1 MKTKEELNAIKEE
14 VETMNKKL
22 AELNDEEMAYVS
34 GGSHEGETNWF
45 SIPGPV
51 DPLIQKQSGDSREGD
66 TNWFSIPGP
75 VDPLIQK
82 QGDANPEN

>member
-14 VETMNKKL
+14 VEKLNKKL
-22 AELNDEEMAYVS
+22 ADLNDEEMAYVS

-51 DPLIQKQSGDSREGD
+51 DPLIQKQ
-66 TNWFSIPGP
+66 
-75 VDPLIQK
+75 
-82 QGDANPEN
+82 GDANPEN